1 MAFRQPSAPSPSLQW
16 PGVAA
21 PAAYTPQQSVTA
33 LAAASQNRLT
43 VVAANHVRLRAV
55 ADRLDLLLRGG
66 ISSGP
71 SDLFHLIFALAR
83 SFICPLSLFLSD
95 TCARL
100 LFVALRD
107 SRT

>member
-1 MAFRQPSAPSPSLQW
+1 MAFPQASASSPSLQR

-21 PAAYTPQQSVTA
+21 PPAYTPQQSVSA
-33 LAAASQNRLT
+33 LVAASQNRLT
-43 VVAANHVRLRAV
+43 VLAANHARLRAV
-55 ADRLDLLLRGG
+55 VDRLDLLLRGG

-83 SFICPLSLFLSD
+83 SFIYPLSLFLSD
-95 TCARL
+95 TCALL